1 MESNEKTNLISSH
14 VYTNY
19 SSKPHHLHYTS
30 AISRVLW
37 LALVVTMPCLA
48 PGMSFGYSAIVLDQL
63 QLTVDEQSWFA
74 SLPST
79 MMPIGCLLSGPL
91 IDKLGRKTALMV
103 TNLPSCLGWLLLSR
117 QPASL
122 YLLYAGQLLVGMSV
136 GLSTTPATVYAAE
149 CITVNYTGLR
159 GCFTIM
165 TSIMLNFGMFL
176 TYLLGTLMPAYVV
189 AYVAAFV
196 SFAAFIFIGLLIP
209 ESPPWLFGQGRRGD
223 AEFSQRVLR
232 IAQPILQT
240 SRAMS
245 LDGDTAAMVRVRS
258 RIVDRLAEPDV
269 YKPMVIM
276 TTFLFFQQACGSF
289 VLTAYMIQLLG
300 GLGVTVDNYLV
311 TLLAGFTNLAAM
323 VVLSVLLTR
332 SGFKQLSYVSCAGY
346 AASMVLLAVFL
357 QCYDGGDA
365 FVTNVVVIGCVLL
378 NMAMNGLGLRP
389 IPYAMLGE
397 VFPTDVAGVAGSI
410 VACMSSVFNFVA
422 IKSYPYLR
430 ICLGP
435 GVFAV
440 YGALALLTLVF
451 VVVIVPDTRG
461 KTIKQISDEFLRKKS
476 DSGCGGG
483 GYCSKRSSIA
493 DEVI

>member
-1 MESNEKTNLISSH
+1 MESNEKTNLITSHH
-14 VYTNY
+14 VYKNY
-19 SSKPHHLHYTS
+19 SSKPPHLHYTS

-37 LALVVTMPCLA
+37 LAWVVTMPCVA
-48 PGMSFGYSAIVLDQL
+48 PGMSIGYSAIVLDQL
-63 QLTVDEQSWFA
+63 QLSLDEQSWFA

-103 TNLPSCLGWLLLSR
+103 TNLPSFLGWLLLSK

-122 YLLYAGQLLVGMSV
+122 YVLYAGQLLVGLSV

-165 TSIMLNFGMFL
+165 TSVMLNFGMFL

-196 SFAAFIFIGLLIP
+196 SFTAFIFIGTLIP
-209 ESPPWLFGQGRRGD
+209 ESPPWLFGQGRRVD

-240 SRAMS
+240 SRAKS
-245 LDGDTAAMVRVRS
+245 LDGDSAALVRVRS
-258 RIVDRLAEPDV
+258 RIVDRLFEPDV
-269 YKPMVIM
+269 YKPMAIM
-276 TTFLFFQQACGSF
+276 TTFLFFQQFSGSF
-289 VLTAYMIQLLG
+289 VLTAYMVQLLS
-300 GLGVTVDNYLV
+300 GLGVTVNGYLV

-323 VVLSVLLTR
+323 ILLSVLLTR
-332 SGFKQLSYVSCAGY
+332 FGFKELSYVSCAGY

-357 QCYDGGDA
+357 QFYGGGDA
-365 FVTNVVVIGCVLL
+365 LVINVVVIGCVLL

-410 VACMSSVFNFVA
+410 VACMSSVFNFIA
-422 IKSYPYLR
+422 IKTYPYLR
-430 ICLGP
+430 IWLGP
-435 GVFAV
+435 GVFAL
-440 YGALALLTLVF
+440 YGALGLLTLVF
-451 VVVIVPDTRG
+451 VATIVPDTRG
-461 KTIKQISDEFLRKKS
+461 KTIKQISDEFLRKKPT
-476 DSGCGGG
+476 DSVIE
-483 GYCSKRSSIA
+483 YRKRSCTA
-493 DEVI
+493 DEVF

>member
-1 MESNEKTNLISSH
+1 
-14 VYTNY
+14 
-19 SSKPHHLHYTS
+19 
-30 AISRVLW
+30 
-37 LALVVTMPCLA
+37 MPCMA

-63 QLTVDEQSWFA
+63 PLTVDEQSWFA

-103 TNLPSCLGWLLLSR
+103 INLPSFVGWLLLSSK
-117 QPASL
+117 PAGL
-122 YLLYAGQLLVGMSV
+122 YVLYAGQLLVGLSV

-196 SFAAFIFIGLLIP
+196 SFAAFIFIGMLIP
-209 ESPPWLFGQGRRGD
+209 ESPPWLFVQGRRVD

-240 SRAMS
+240 SRAKS
-245 LDGDTAAMVRVRS
+245 LDGDSAAAVRVRS

-276 TTFLFFQQACGSF
+276 TMFLFFQQACGSF
-289 VLTAYMIQLLG
+289 VLTSYMIQLLD
-300 GLGVTVDNYLV
+300 GLSVTVNGYLI

-323 VVLSVLLTR
+323 IVLSMLLIQY
-332 SGFKQLSYVSCAGY
+332 GFKQLSCVSCAGY
-346 AASMVLLAVFL
+346 AASMLLLAVFL
-357 QCYDGGDA
+357 QCYSGGDEL
-365 FVTNVVVIGCVLL
+365 VTNAVVIGCVLL

-410 VACMSSVFNFVA
+410 VACLSSVFNFVA

-430 ICLGP
+430 IWLGP
-435 GVFAV
+435 GVFV
-440 YGALALLTLVF
+440 LYGVLALLTFVF
-451 VVVIVPDTRG
+451 VAVIVPDTRG
-461 KTIKQISDEFLRKKS
+461 KTIKQIGDDFLGIRP
-476 DSGCGGG
+476 DGGV
-483 GYCSKRSSIA
+483 
-493 DEVI
+493 D